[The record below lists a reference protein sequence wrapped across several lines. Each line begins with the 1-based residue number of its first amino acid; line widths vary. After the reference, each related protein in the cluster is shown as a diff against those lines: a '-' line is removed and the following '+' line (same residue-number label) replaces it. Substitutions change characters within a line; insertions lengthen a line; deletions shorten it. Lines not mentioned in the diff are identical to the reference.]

1 MNYKTTEQKV
11 IKFITAQN
19 LNKPNDKILV
29 ALSGGADSVFLLHFF
44 HKFQKLFKISIAA
57 AHINHSLR
65 GKEANADQE
74 FSRKLCETLGVP
86 FFTKRVYVKSFA
98 KKNGLS
104 IEEAARNL
112 RYASLNKIA
121 KKISADKIAT
131 AHNIDDNA
139 ETVLF
144 NLARGTGISGMS
156 GIPYKRD
163 NIIRPILILS
173 KAEIINY
180 LKNQNITFQIDST
193 NFDDSFSRNF
203 IRNQIIPSIRKN
215 INPSFSESVFKFSE
229 IFKNYSLLM
238 KSILKKVENQFTFFE
253 NNTLTLKLSILEHYD
268 EVLLGEILKTL
279 FLKYFSVEYNF
290 KDSLKLNAL
299 IRNHTGKQIFFKKK
313 LTAVRERD
321 SILFFVK
328 KGKLKKIE
336 KQLTIGKSAETWN
349 FTDNKSRGQ
358 KR

>member
-11 IKFITAQN
+11 IKFIAAQN
-19 LNKPNDKILV
+19 LNEPNDKILV
-29 ALSGGADSVFLLHFF
+29 ALSGGADSVFLLYFF

-65 GKEANADQE
+65 GREANEDQE

-86 FFTKRVYVKSFA
+86 FFTKRVYVKSYA

-156 GIPYKRD
+156 GIPIKRD
-163 NIIRPILILS
+163 NIIRPILILG
-173 KAEIINY
+173 KTEIINY
-180 LKNQNITFQIDST
+180 LKNKNITFQIDST
-193 NFDDSFSRNF
+193 NLDNSFRRNF
-203 IRNQIIPSIRKN
+203 IRNQIIPSIREN
-215 INPSFSESVFKFSE
+215 INPAFSASVFRSE
-229 IFKNYSLLM
+229 
-238 KSILKKVENQFTFFE
+238 
-253 NNTLTLKLSILEHYD
+253 EHTS
-268 EVLLGEILKTL
+268 ELQ
-279 FLKYFSVEYNF
+279 S
-290 KDSLKLNAL
+290 
-299 IRNHTGKQIFFKKK
+299 H
-313 LTAVRERD
+313 
-321 SILFFVK
+321 
-328 KGKLKKIE
+328 
-336 KQLTIGKSAETWN
+336 
-349 FTDNKSRGQ
+349 
-358 KR
+358 